1 MSMKLIVGLG
11 NPGRQ
16 YTKSRHN
23 IGFMAIDHLAREL
36 TIDVTKRKY
45 NARYGKGSLDGEDI
59 LLVKPQ
65 TFMNLSGTSIR
76 SFAAYFKIRPEDVLV
91 IVDDVHIPFKK
102 VRIRANSSAG
112 GHNGLQSVIDELGT
126 KSFVRLRVGVS
137 SPPENI
143 DRKDYVLSDF
153 SKEEQ
158 ANIPKLLEHVGEVS
172 CAWCTRGLAS
182 VMQQFN

>member
-1 MSMKLIVGLG
+1 MKLIAGLG
-11 NPGRQ
+11 NPGRA
-16 YTKSRHN
+16 YKKNRHN
-23 IGFMAIDHLAREL
+23 IGFMAIDRLAHEL
-36 TIDVTKRKY
+36 NVDVTKRKY
-45 NARYGKGSLDGEDI
+45 NARYGKASWNGHDV

-76 SFAAYFKIRPEDVLV
+76 SFASYFKIPHEDILI

-102 VRIRANSSAG
+102 IRIRANSTAG
-112 GHNGLQSVIDELGT
+112 GHNGIQSVIDELGT
-126 KSFVRLRVGVS
+126 KAFARLRVGVS

-158 ANIPKLLEHVGEVS
+158 GRLSPLTDLISEAA
-172 CAWCTRGLAS
+172 CAWCDRGLDS